1 MSDIDKLMLNNALN
15 QAQRDRAENARRKA
29 ESEEQRR
36 YEEEMQKK
44 QHRHDLRLA
53 IFNLLAGAVL
63 SNFDRVLDL
72 IKTGLELLSQ
82 AISR

>member
-36 YEEEMQKK
+36 YDEKMLKK
-44 QHRHDLRLA
+44 QFKHDRRMA
-53 IFNLLAGAVL
+53 ILNGAIGLLTGAV
-63 SNFDRVLDL
+63 SGL
-72 IKTGLELLSQ
+72 IASIIYNII
-82 AISR
+82 ISK